1 MFAVCIDGLLEHTR
15 KISSWERVAST
26 ASELEAFIYIKKELE
41 LLGVITKLYSHDA
54 FVSIPLDASLSIGD
68 EQFVCQTHSMAVSV
82 HNLQAPLVVGGKSAD
97 LTKTVC
103 AGNIVV
109 IDGRAEREPIIKAAN
124 LGAVGVV
131 CVSGEYIYESC
142 ISPIWGSPSHKN
154 RHLLPK
160 IPAVSINNDT
170 YEALKASIASQSG
183 QALAVLNTKVDSS
196 WKKQPL
202 LVAQITAPMATDKF
216 VMFSGHVDSWHSGAM
231 DNASTNATMMEVCRI
246 AQEHKDKLVN
256 NLRVVFFSGH
266 SQGRYSGS
274 AWYFDNFWEDIHYNC
289 IISVNADSLGAIGA
303 NDLTR
308 STIMP
313 EVKPVA
319 KRLIKELA
327 GVDFIG
333 RRYSRFADQSFWG
346 TGVSCAFASFSKQI
360 LDGRQ
365 TVGKFAIPAGGSL
378 DLGWW
383 WHTPADTF
391 DKIDSDNLERDARIF
406 ANFVMHYATGKVVDL
421 DFRESMDEIIG
432 IISDWQEKAAGN
444 FDLSMLQERA
454 QLVRQALDEV
464 YEHKPS
470 AVDCESTIKIFNNLL
485 WQIGRILVR
494 INYTQ
499 GHDYQNDPA
508 VAQAPMPALSDIN
521 LLATADEQE
530 RKAIVLEL
538 VRSRNYIMHSLQEVL
553 NILNIK
559 QRGLQ

>member
-1 MFAVCIDGLLEHTR
+1 MFEVCIDNLLEHTR
-15 KISSWERVAST
+15 KISSWERVTST
-26 ASELEAFIYIKKELE
+26 ADELEAFKYIQKELE
-41 LLGVITKLYSHDA
+41 TLGLRTTLYSHDA
-54 FVSIPLDASLSIGD
+54 FVSIPLGASLSIDG
-68 EQFVCQTHSMAVSV
+68 ERFVCQTHSMAVSA
-82 HNLQAPLVVGGKSAD
+82 HELQAPLVLGGKAAD

-109 IDGRAEREPIIKAAN
+109 INGRAEREPIIKAAN

-160 IPAVSINNDT
+160 IPAVSINNST
-170 YEALKASIASQSG
+170 YEDIKNCLQRFGG
-183 QALAVLNTKVDSS
+183 QALATLNTAVDSD

-202 LVAQITAPMATDKF
+202 LVAEVPASIETDKF
-216 VMFSGHVDSWHSGAM
+216 VMFSGHVDSWYHGAM
-231 DNASTNATMMEVCRI
+231 DNGSTNATMMEVCRI
-246 AQEHKDKLVN
+246 AQANRDKLVH

-313 EVKPVA
+313 EVKPFA
-319 KRLIKELA
+319 KQLIKELA
-327 GVDFIG
+327 GVDFVG

-391 DKIDSDNLERDARIF
+391 DKIDPDNLARDAKIF
-406 ANFVMHYATGKVVDL
+406 ANFVMHYATNKVVDL
-421 DFRESMDEIIG
+421 DFRESLDEIIG
-432 IISDWQEKAAGN
+432 IIKDWQEKAADN
-444 FDLSMLQERA
+444 FDLSMVQARA
-454 QLVRQALDEV
+454 QLVRDKLEDL
-464 YEHKPS
+464 YKYKPCTT
-470 AVDCESTIKIFNNLL
+470 DCECEIEKFNKIL
-485 WQIGRILVR
+485 WKIGRILVT

-499 GHDYQNDPA
+499 GHNYQNDPA
-508 VAQAPMPALSDIN
+508 VAQPPMPALADIN
-521 LLATADEQE
+521 LLSAANE
-530 RKAIVLEL
+530 RECKEILLEL
-538 VRSRNYIMHSLQEVL
+538 VRSRNYIMHSLKEVL
-553 NILNIK
+553 DTLNLK
-559 QRGLQ
+559 

>member
-1 MFAVCIDGLLEHTR
+1 MFEVCIDNLLDHTR
-15 KISSWERVAST
+15 KISGWERITST
-26 ASELEAFIYIKKELE
+26 ASELEAFKYIQKELE
-41 LLGVITKLYSHDA
+41 TLGVKTKLYSHDA
-54 FVSIPLDASLSIGD
+54 FVSIPLNASLSIGT

-82 HNLQAPLVVGGKSAD
+82 QDLNAPLVLGGKVAD

-103 AGNIVV
+103 AGNIV
-109 IDGRAEREPIIKAAN
+109 IINGRAEREPIIKAAN

-160 IPAVSINNDT
+160 IPAVSINNAT
-170 YEALKASIASQSG
+170 FEALQACLKQHGGQTIAT
-183 QALAVLNTKVDSS
+183 LNTKVDSD

-202 LVAQITAPMATDKF
+202 LVAEIKAAENTDKF
-216 VMFSGHVDSWHSGAM
+216 VMFSGHVDSWYHGAM
-231 DNASTNATMMEVCRI
+231 DNGSTNATMMEVCRI
-246 AQEHKDKLVN
+246 AQANRDKLVH
-256 NLRVVFFSGH
+256 NLRIVFFSGH

-327 GVDFIG
+327 GVDFVG

-365 TVGKFAIPAGGSL
+365 TVGNFAIPAGGSL

-391 DKIDSDNLERDARIF
+391 DKIDPDNLARDAKIF
-406 ANFVMHYATGKVVDL
+406 ANFVMHYATSKVLDL
-421 DFRESMDEIIG
+421 DFRESMDEIVG
-432 IISDWQEKAAGN
+432 IIKDWQEKAADK
-444 FDLSMLQERA
+444 FDLSMLLERA
-454 QLVRQALDEV
+454 QYVRMALEDI
-464 YEHKPS
+464 YTCKPS
-470 AVDCESTIKIFNNLL
+470 ADDCECEINKFNNLL
-485 WQIGRILVR
+485 WKIGRILVT

-499 GHDYQNDPA
+499 GNDYQNDPA
-508 VAQAPMPALSDIN
+508 VAQPPMPALADIN
-521 LLATADEQE
+521 LLATANERE
-530 RKAIVLEL
+530 RKEIMLEL
-538 VRSRNYIMHSLQEVL
+538 VRGRNYIMHSLKEVL
-553 NILNIK
+553 DTINLK
-559 QRGLQ
+559 